1 MTLRARLLLSVAGL
15 LAVSLI
21 VGGAALVQ
29 ITRANLIEQV
39 DRELTGGGRGPGVFR
54 PGRGGPD
61 ATDPTG
67 RRAAFLLL
75 DSLGAVIESI
85 PSGFAAEPD
94 PLPDL
99 TGWFAI
105 DGSDP
110 RVQRALFTAS
120 SEDGNVDFRV
130 IVARGPAD
138 TWAALAAPLNGVR
151 QTVADLVRTLVL
163 VGIIAL
169 AAVVAVGWVLIRRD
183 LRPIEEMARA
193 TSRIAEGD
201 LDHRVVHPPD
211 GSEVGRLGAAFNV
224 MLDRISDAFGAQ
236 RASLVEKEASEARL
250 RRFVADAS
258 HELRT
263 PLTSVRGYAELYRA
277 GGLTDPADLERAMG
291 RIETESTR
299 MGRLVEDLLLLAR
312 LDEGRPLR
320 LAPMDLSAIVA
331 DAVADARAL
340 DPDRPISVDI
350 AESIVVRGDE
360 DRVRQV
366 VGNLLGN
373 VRVHTPSG
381 TPGEIVVQEIDDTD
395 VDGARVAVLRVVDHG
410 PGIPPDHI
418 DRVFDRLY
426 RADQARTRDRG
437 GSGLGLAIVA
447 AIVDAHGG
455 SIAAEPTPGGGATFT
470 VRIPIG

>member
-1 MTLRARLLLSVAGL
+1 MPKGFE
-15 LAVSLI
+15 
-21 VGGAALVQ
+21 GM
-29 ITRANLIEQV
+29 
-39 DRELTGGGRGPGVFR
+39 
-54 PGRGGPD
+54 
-61 ATDPTG
+61 DP
-67 RRAAFLLL
+67 RAASDALR
-75 DSLGAVIESI
+75 SESR
-85 PSGFAAEPD
+85 D
-94 PLPDL
+94 
-99 TGWFAI
+99 
-105 DGSDP
+105 
-110 RVQRALFTAS
+110 
-120 SEDGNVDFRV
+120 
-130 IVARGPAD
+130 
-138 TWAALAAPLNGVR
+138 
-151 QTVADLVRTLVL
+151 
-163 VGIIAL
+163 
-169 AAVVAVGWVLIRRD
+169 D